1 MRKQQLNRALGFYA
15 FAICLDAVITMIF
28 GNTSLEYN
36 KAVIY
41 LANLLGFNF
50 AVILWSII
58 CFTAFAVISLL
69 MYRFDLATTSFT
81 LLVVLAI
88 FHLQGALSWIFE
100 LHEWF
105 RIPAIITVILFSILD
120 LLEKFNLKNENKV
133 VKSELA

>member
-1 MRKQQLNRALGFYA
+1 
-15 FAICLDAVITMIF
+15 MIF

-41 LANLLGFNF
+41 LANLLGFNL

-81 LLVVLAI
+81 LLVVLAT

-105 RIPAIITVILFSILD
+105 RIPAIITVIMFSILD
-120 LLEKFNLKNENKV
+120 LLEKFNLKNRNKV
-133 VKSELA
+133 G